1 MALDVSQ
8 IISIVPK
15 DQQKEFRHERFE
27 ILPRMRGTKGKT
39 VRVDTSELALF
50 REELKGHRMWKDYAA
65 APDSELVRLGILLG
79 RIHVSPDIYVV
90 DLAAMQTLVDEAVAI
105 NVGNVARALGG
116 VASFNYQDKTIS
128 VTSPEVRQSR
138 NIQRDPDFN
147 PACIGNSLMA
157 G

>member
-1 MALDVSQ
+1 MKGL
-8 IISIVPK
+8 K
-15 DQQKEFRHERFE
+15 

-39 VRVDTSELALF
+39 VRVDVSELALF

-128 VTSPEVRQSR
+128 VTSPESAKVET
-138 NIQRDPDFN
+138 FN
-147 PACIGNSLMA
+147 AIPISTPPVSVIH
-157 G
+157 

>member
-1 MALDVSQ
+1 MKGL
-8 IISIVPK
+8 K
-15 DQQKEFRHERFE
+15 

-128 VTSPEVRQSR
+128 VTSPESAKVET
-138 NIQRDPDFN
+138 FN
-147 PACIGNSLMA
+147 AIPISTPPVSVIH
-157 G
+157 